1 MLSISENAKTQY
13 LKDNTPSELYITID
27 GTEYTPRNIL
37 SGSVSITESLFS
49 GEELDF
55 SAVEKNSI
63 EFTFIDEHVTISDLM
78 GKTAIVKQTVTL
90 PDGTTTEDVPLGT
103 YTITNAENDGDYL
116 FKCTAYDG
124 LTRFDRYVD
133 EWWEGLTFPITVR
146 SLLISLCSLC
156 GVSSENIPALFC
168 NSEFSIARKPSSFQN
183 VTGAEILGYIQEASA
198 SFLKVDRSGSLR
210 MVNIPTDSH
219 TDQTYDYRDI
229 VSDFTA
235 TDFTVP
241 TIDKVHIKN
250 SDNDIGFTAGEGNNE
265 YAIVSNPIFFSA
277 TESEGI
283 DCATN
288 IYSKIHGITY
298 RPFEAKVKGL
308 PFLEVG
314 DVVYLESIKGKTAR
328 SPIFY
333 RVLNGARLS
342 YDSLRTQGSDE
353 RKNTTSA
360 SKEIRVLNRRTH
372 EYINTVDEF
381 SSTITDLQGEV
392 ESQSSQ
398 ISQTVEGITLLNEKT
413 SDLETAVQT
422 QGAELSLSI
431 NEISSRVT
439 DVEDALDG
447 VAPKEGLHPHVG
459 LYPRVGLYPS
469 AGMAGY
475 VTPYYVQSAIEQSA
489 SEIQASVSEEYT
501 TKQETV
507 TIVNQFNQDLNDFTQ
522 YFSDNIADLRD
533 QIDGSIDTWFY
544 NYAPTLNNAPA
555 SSWTTD
561 ALKKE
566 HVGDMF
572 YQQNTGESWRFVYNN
587 NTNQYEWA
595 TITDTAATQALA
607 IANLA
612 KDTADGKRRVFIDT
626 PNPPYDE
633 GDLWMQGS
641 GGDIL
646 TCTAPKTS
654 NQYFSY
660 GDWSKLNKYT
670 DDTYAEDVNYRLVN
684 NYPTT
689 VTVNSLIDQKSDEIL
704 STVSANYRPIV
715 GLRPRQGLHPNR
727 LVYPRM
733 GTESYATEVYV
744 VSRIDQKADSITAS
758 IEGTY
763 QTKGDARAD
772 KVELSSRISMT
783 ADQIQSTVSR
793 TYETKNNATTQRAN
807 LQSQITQNATSITTK
822 VSQTDYNGNN
832 IVSMINQTAASVQIQ
847 ASHINL
853 TGYVTATSLNTAGA
867 TTING
872 ANISTGTLSA
882 DKIRGGT
889 LTLGGSNDVNG
900 ELRVNNANGE
910 WVVWI
915 DHDGLWVNNKGGAE
929 INAGAIKGGTLTLG
943 GSGNASGRLNIQ
955 DSSGN
960 NIIVGNNAGL
970 AVYDTSGTWT
980 AWLDKDGLWAK
991 KGRIYE
997 DVQID
1002 GTLSVSQIKGSLSNG
1017 DWGINFTNGTMS
1029 IGDLT
1034 VGHITGS
1041 ISTSGWEIDF
1051 DNGSLTIGSISAD
1064 SITAGTIYADSISV
1078 GYTNSGGNWT
1088 TAGIGGTF
1096 EQVGSN
1102 AWGVSNNA
1110 SGVSRNSG
1118 NISTIADYIN
1128 NNEGTWR
1135 GTGGHGN
1142 LSIN

>member
-13 LKDNTPSELYITID
+13 LKDNTPSELYISID

-78 GKTAIVKQTVTL
+78 GKTAVVKQTVTL

-133 EWWEGLTFPITVR
+133 EWWEGLSFPITVR
-146 SLLISLCSLC
+146 SLLTTLCSFC
-156 GVSSENIPALFC
+156 GVSSENIPAVFC
-168 NSEFSIARKPSSFQN
+168 NSEFSIAQKPSSFQN

-198 SFLKVDRSGSLR
+198 SFLKVDREGNLR
-210 MVNIPTDSH
+210 MVDIPTDSH
-219 TDQTYDYRDI
+219 TDQNYNYRNI

-235 TDFTVP
+235 ADFTVP
-241 TIDKVHIKN
+241 TIGKVHIKN

-277 TESEGI
+277 TETEGI

-314 DVVYLESIKGKTAR
+314 DVVYLESMKGKTAR

-381 SSTITDLQGEV
+381 SSTITELQGEV

-439 DVEDALDG
+439 DVEEDVDKF
-447 VAPKEGLHPHVG
+447 VSKTGLYPHVG
-459 LYPRVGLYPS
+459 LYPHTGLYPAS
-469 AGMAGY
+469 GITGY
-475 VTPYYVQSAIEQSA
+475 ATVSYTESLVSQTA
-489 SEIQASVSEEYT
+489 SEISQSVSQEYSTKEET
-501 TKQETV
+501 NAVASQ
-507 TIVNQFNQDLNDFTQ
+507 INSDLNNFVQ
-522 YFSDNIADLRD
+522 IFSDDIEDLKN

-561 ALKKE
+561 DLKRQ
-566 HVGDMF
+566 HVGDLF
-572 YQQNTGESWRFVYNN
+572 YEQDTGQSWRFVYD
-587 NTNQYEWA
+587 NTAGVYKWVE
-595 TITDTAATQALA
+595 ITDTASAEALA
-607 IANLA
+607 VANLA
-612 KDTADGKRRVFIDT
+612 LDTADGKRRVFIDT
-626 PNPPYDE
+626 PYPPYDE

-646 TCTAPKTS
+646 TCVSPKTS
-654 NQYFSY
+654 SQYYARS
-660 GDWSKLNKYT
+660 DWSKMNKYT
-670 DDTYAEDVNYRLVN
+670 DDSYAEDIHTDLVN

-704 STVSANYRPIV
+704 STVSKEYLPRE
-715 GLRPRQGLHPNR
+715 GLRPHQGLHPNR
-727 LVYPRM
+727 LVYPSM
-733 GTESYATEVYV
+733 GSDSYASQVYV
-744 VSRIDQKADSITAS
+744 ESKIDQKADSITAS
-758 IEGTY
+758 VENRY
-763 QTKGDARAD
+763 QTKNAAYIQNTQIY
-772 KVELSSRISMT
+772 SRIEMT
-783 ADQIQSTVSR
+783 ASQIQSTVSR

-807 LQSQITQNATSITTK
+807 LQSQITQNAQSITTK
-822 VSQTDYNGNN
+822 VSQTDYNGNT
-832 IVSMINQTAASVQIQ
+832 IASMINQSATTVKIQ
-847 ASHINL
+847 AAKINL
-853 TGYVTATSLNTAGA
+853 TGYVTMTNLSTQGQTA
-867 TTING
+867 ING
-872 ANISTGTLSA
+872 GNITTGTISA
-882 DKIRGGT
+882 DRIG
-889 LTLGGSNDVNG
+889 
-900 ELRVNNANGE
+900 ANS
-910 WVVWI
+910 I
-915 DHDGLWVNNKGGAE
+915 
-929 INAGAIKGGTLTLG
+929 
-943 GSGNASGRLNIQ
+943 
-955 DSSGN
+955 
-960 NIIVGNNAGL
+960 
-970 AVYDTSGTWT
+970 
-980 AWLDKDGLWAK
+980 
-991 KGRIYE
+991 
-997 DVQID
+997 
-1002 GTLSVSQIKGSLSNG
+1002 SVSKLTGNISNG
-1017 DWGINFTNGTMS
+1017 DWNIDLTNGTMS
-1029 IGDLT
+1029 IGDISANHISGGTIDADNINVTNINGQNIIGGT
-1034 VGHITGS
+1034 VG
-1041 ISTSGWEIDF
+1041 
-1051 DNGSLTIGSISAD
+1051 NYQL
-1064 SITAGTIYADSISV
+1064 AGDSV
-1078 GYTNSGGNWT
+1078 GYDNLQWQAVGTDK
-1088 TAGIGGTF
+1088 IGDQAVTYGKSAYQGTLN
-1096 EQVGSN
+1096 QVGSN
-1102 AWGVSNNA
+1102 AS
-1110 SGVSRNSG
+1110 S
-1118 NISTIADYIN
+1118 ISDLYGYIN
-1128 NNEGTWR
+1128 GYNVFPGIQITGSMIYQNVHVVWR
-1135 GTGGHGN
+1135 RITVGN
-1142 LSIN
+1142 TSFNVLAQAY